1 MSFQRFLDYTEL
13 QKTKGFCYE
22 LLSPHRN
29 GTTMY
34 SLEFQKEGAKQSVF
48 TLLNNT
54 KIRINFNTHDRSLT
68 FNDWRKSTG
77 VHHESSPGVSRLKGV
92 STLYTPLLLGLVDMT
107 HRFSTILVKTDR
119 YFCGG
124 CGRLGEVY
132 STMVQS
138 TKDVI
143 IWSFPI

>member
-1 MSFQRFLDYTEL
+1 MSCQRFLNYTEL
-13 QKTKGFCYE
+13 QKPRGFCYE
-22 LLSPHRN
+22 LPGPHRN
-29 GTTMY
+29 WITMY

-48 TLLNNT
+48 TLLNKS

-68 FNDWRKSTG
+68 FNDRRKSTG

-107 HRFSTILVKTDR
+107 HRFSTILMKTNR
-119 YFCGG
+119 YFCKG

-132 STMVQS
+132 LTMVQS

>member
-68 FNDWRKSTG
+68 FND
-77 VHHESSPGVSRLKGV
+77 
-92 STLYTPLLLGLVDMT
+92 
-107 HRFSTILVKTDR
+107 
-119 YFCGG
+119 
-124 CGRLGEVY
+124 
-132 STMVQS
+132 
-138 TKDVI
+138 
-143 IWSFPI
+143 